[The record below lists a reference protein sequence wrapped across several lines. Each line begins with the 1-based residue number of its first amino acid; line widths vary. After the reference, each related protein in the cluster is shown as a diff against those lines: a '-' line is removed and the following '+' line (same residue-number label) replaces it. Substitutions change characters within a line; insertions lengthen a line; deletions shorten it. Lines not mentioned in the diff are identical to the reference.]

1 MDFLGCVKQAEPWS
15 FSQLLAAKRAG
26 QTGHYEIQ
34 GEERL
39 GGALAISQIN
49 EAAVDVS
56 KCTLQ
61 WHRIAVD
68 GSKGGPITG
77 ELTYSYLVCLNN
89 K

>member
-1 MDFLGCVKQAEPWS
+1 MYKQAES
-15 FSQLLAAKRAG
+15 LLLSQLLAAKRAG

-39 GGALAISQIN
+39 GGALAITQIN
-49 EAAVDVS
+49 EVAVDVG
-56 KCTLQ
+56 KCTMQ

-77 ELTYSYLVCLNN
+77 EQTFG
-89 K
+89 

>member
-1 MDFLGCVKQAEPWS
+1 LLL
-15 FSQLLAAKRAG
+15 SQLLAAKRAG
-26 QTGHYEIQ
+26 QTGNYEIQ

-39 GGALAISQIN
+39 GGALAITQIN

-56 KCTLQ
+56 KCTMQ

-77 ELTYSYLVCLNN
+77 EHTFV
-89 K
+89 

>member
-1 MDFLGCVKQAEPWS
+1 MRFLFSKPWS
-15 FSQLLAAKRAG
+15 YLQLLAAKRAG

-77 ELTYSYLVCLNN
+77 ELSRFRIQQR
-89 K
+89 

>member
-1 MDFLGCVKQAEPWS
+1 MDFWDVYNKQAESWS
-15 FSQLLAAKRAG
+15 LLQLLAAKRAG

-77 ELTYSYLVCLNN
+77 EQSCSLS
-89 K
+89 